1 MEQPTGLRLDV
12 TERIPLSDTQADVA
26 QLEQATLVPELRLTR
41 EETHDELL
49 LSGQLLFHGTYR
61 VMGVQGHT
69 ETLQHAIPV
78 HIHLPTQRILDE
90 EAIGVVVEQLDVTVV
105 SARTLEV
112 SSVLLLEGIAGT
124 AVADHFHPTVQ
135 QEEPIS
141 PLSEPTGV
149 ADTTTPNPFVRPE
162 DSTPVFKEQY
172 FSFDTQM
179 SADHVAH
186 VETNREQAVDAVST
200 FTEKPSTPVSE
211 HEFENITASIQ
222 TPVHDESQSV
232 AVNTAAVPHA
242 SEQAVETGKNADPF
256 AHAPTVALDAS
267 LHSHTNTPHPTT
279 TSQPISEG
287 IAWQDVFV
295 GSTTTATSFR
305 TVRMVIVQKDDV
317 LQDIATRYAVSVSQL
332 LTYNQMQT
340 AHIEEGQVIAIPV

>member
-1 MEQPTGLRLDV
+1 MGQPTGLRFDV
-12 TERIPLSDTQADVA
+12 TERILLSATQADVA

-41 EETHDELL
+41 EEPHDELL
-49 LSGQLLFHGTYR
+49 LSGQLLLHGTYR
-61 VMGVQGHT
+61 VTGVQGHT

-78 HIHLPTQRILDE
+78 HIHLPAQRILDE

-105 SARTLEV
+105 SERSLEV

-124 AVADHFHPTVQ
+124 EVAAHFRPTVQ

-141 PLSEPTGV
+141 PLSAPTWV
-149 ADTTTPNPFVRPE
+149 ADPMPPHPFVRHE
-162 DSTPVFKEQY
+162 DSTPVFREQH

-179 SADHVAH
+179 SAEHVAH
-186 VETNREQAVDAVST
+186 VETNREQEVDAAHT
-200 FTEKPSTPVSE
+200 FVEKPSTPFSE
-211 HEFENITASIQ
+211 LVFEQPTASIQ
-222 TPVHDESQSV
+222 PPVHDEPQV
-232 AVNTAAVPHA
+232 VTVNTTAVPHA
-242 SEQAVETGKNADPF
+242 SERAVETGKNADHFP
-256 AHAPTVALDAS
+256 HAPTVALDATP
-267 LHSHTNTPHPTT
+267 HPHTKTPHPTT
-279 TSQPISEG
+279 TSQPLSEG